1 MREALIYPTLLLL
14 SRPGFFAKEKR
25 DKKKPLSNFGR
36 QSQVP
41 SRNRETNIGFN
52 LVMMVSKQ
60 SGSYKYGISPLQ
72 ILRLKV
78 ACGYFL
84 IAKMAVAWRGL
95 LLISRFE
102 LTATT
107 GILKNIRL

>member
-1 MREALIYPTLLLL
+1 M
-14 SRPGFFAKEKR
+14 
-25 DKKKPLSNFGR
+25 SNFGR

-41 SRNRETNIGFN
+41 SRNREANIGSN

-60 SGSYKYGISPLQ
+60 GDSYKYGISPLQ

-95 LLISRFE
+95 LFIGRFG
-102 LTATT
+102 LTAAT
-107 GILKNIRL
+107 GILKNIHL